1 MHRDGT
7 CSIAWP
13 HSSLHL
19 PASAH
24 WRKTRQFR
32 KLAHARQHSL
42 LHQLLSSISTS
53 QDPIDLITIGLQF
66 PRVELQHRPA
76 LRKLGVEPEK
86 TRTRL
91 AIVDALRTARHPH
104 SLLTTMLLLQLQLLL
119 PNQNPIHLV
128 RANHW
133 YHIPQLVLGHVPQ
146 LIRVHYGVVTQ
157 GRSVVQ

>member
-91 AIVDALRTARHPH
+91 AIVDALRTARHPPFTADDH
-104 SLLTTMLLLQLQLLL
+104 AAAAAAAAAAKPEPDPSRPRQSL
-119 PNQNPIHLV
+119 
-128 RANHW
+128 
-133 YHIPQLVLGHVPQ
+133 VP
-146 LIRVHYGVVTQ
+146 HPSA
-157 GRSVVQ
+157 RSRSRPAAHPRSLWRCHARP